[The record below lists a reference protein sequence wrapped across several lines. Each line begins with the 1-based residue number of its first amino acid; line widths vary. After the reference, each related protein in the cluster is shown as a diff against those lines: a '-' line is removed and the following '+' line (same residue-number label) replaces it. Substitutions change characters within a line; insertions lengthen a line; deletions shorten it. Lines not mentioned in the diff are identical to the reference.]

1 MVEKQKAEAV
11 AAKKRGNRGGISFS
25 IEGNENY
32 SDTDDRDPDQ
42 ADDLNP
48 IECCNDAVTSF
59 STASVSSNGPSSP
72 RF

>member
-1 MVEKQKAEAV
+1 MVEKQKAEVV
-11 AAKKRGNRGGISFS
+11 AAKQRGNRGGISFS

-48 IECCNDAVTSF
+48 IECCNSEHSRLSAQ
-59 STASVSSNGPSSP
+59 ST
-72 RF
+72 